1 MITREVEE
9 APGSG
14 VAGMTAVLARMQ
26 SYMKAHEELPPAY
39 EAPPAYTV
47 ALAMERDNPPPYLSI
62 SREAIIV

>member
-14 VAGMTAVLARMQ
+14 VAGMTAVVARMQ

-47 ALAMERDNPPPYLSI
+47 ALAMERDNPPPYRTLE
-62 SREAIIV
+62 RAIIV